1 MNSETLYGRN
11 RVECL
16 LTIPFSDQIVFR
28 EKGYV
33 IFFLSPCICLYMESN
48 LTLNGCMD
56 QNIYRLKRA

>member
-16 LTIPFSDQIVFR
+16 LTIPFLDQVVFR

-33 IFFLSPCICLYMESN
+33 IFFFSLPMHMS
-48 LTLNGCMD
+48 
-56 QNIYRLKRA
+56 IYGV